1 MGLYLVN
8 YTLKYSLMG
17 LNGTIQFDGTIPGK
31 LHTEDWMRLNG
42 TLPGKLHTEDWMR
55 LNGSLPGKLHT
66 EVQFDGTLDQVREE
80 TG

>member
-1 MGLYLVN
+1 
-8 YTLKYSLMG
+8 MG
-17 LNGTIQFDGTIPGK
+17 LNGTIPGKLHTEDRMRLNGTIPGK

-42 TLPGKLHTEDWMR
+42 TI
-55 LNGSLPGKLHT
+55 PGKLHT